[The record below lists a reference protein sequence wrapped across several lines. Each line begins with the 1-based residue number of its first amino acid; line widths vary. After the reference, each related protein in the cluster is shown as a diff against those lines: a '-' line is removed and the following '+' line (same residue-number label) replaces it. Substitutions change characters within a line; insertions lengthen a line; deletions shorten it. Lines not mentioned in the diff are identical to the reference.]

1 MDRNRTLVIG
11 TRHSKLALW
20 QAEYVKNALEQR
32 DPNLEVVLQHVT
44 TTGDKIQDKP
54 LSQIGGKGLF
64 TKELEQAM
72 KQGTIHAAV
81 HSLKDLPYE
90 LPAGFTIAAIPPRGK
105 VEDVLVSN
113 RYASL
118 AALPAGAVVGTSS
131 LRRSAQL
138 LALRPDLQVVSLRG
152 NVDTRLRKLDEG
164 QYDAIL
170 LAAAGLIRLG
180 RGDRITEVL
189 PADTFVPAAGQG
201 ALAVEV
207 CENNPEALALIS
219 RLNDRAACTEVRA
232 ERSFSAA
239 IGGSCQI
246 PAGCYARL
254 EGETLSLT
262 AIVSSPDGKQV
273 VRKSL
278 VGPARE
284 SEILGRTLARQVLAA
299 GGTTIL
305 EELDGKRRTSH
316 ER

>member
-1 MDRNRTLVIG
+1 MSQNKPFVIG

-20 QAEYVKNALEQR
+20 QAETIKGALEQLY
-32 DPNLEVVLQHVT
+32 PGLEVTLQFVT

-72 KQGTIHAAV
+72 EQGAVHAAI

-90 LPAGFTIAAIPPRGK
+90 LPAGFVIGAIPPRGS

-113 RYASL
+113 HYPSL
-118 AALPAGAVVGTSS
+118 AELPEGAVVGTSS

-138 LALRPDLQVVSLRG
+138 LALRPDLQIVSLRG

-164 QYDAIL
+164 QYDAII
-170 LAAAGLIRLG
+170 LAAAGLTRLG
-180 RGDRITEVL
+180 RGDRITEIL
-189 PADTFVPAAGQG
+189 PADTFIPAAGQG

-207 CENNPEALALIS
+207 CENNSEALALVS
-219 RLNDRAACTEVRA
+219 RLNDPGARSEVTA
-232 ERSFSAA
+232 ERNFSAA

-246 PAGCYARL
+246 PAGCYASL
-254 EGETLSLT
+254 DGETLHLT
-262 AIVSSPDGKQV
+262 AVVASPDGKRL

-278 VGPARE
+278 TGAAKDAAE
-284 SEILGRTLARQVLAA
+284 LGQILARQVLT
-299 GGTTIL
+299 GGGNTIL
-305 EELDGKRRTSH
+305 EALHGKKEDSL
-316 ER
+316 